1 MFLRIRAHI
10 LISTLT
16 LISLHP
22 QGHNINQLHTSNKP
36 PPSFLTFL
44 KSRDTRKT
52 CFYCYLFQIFS
63 NVNYN
68 RFSTGGQFIFHLVLP
83 SSMCLQSSFK
93 CIICSFGFFLSYC
106 FANQIGSPSSPWHLL
121 EEIWYASGLDL
132 FNCVIVGVQCT
143 FNLTYTFA
151 LQMNVACL
159 FHDFQHSFGGVL
171 K

>member
-1 MFLRIRAHI
+1 MFLRTSAHA

-22 QGHNINQLHTSNKP
+22 QGHNINQLHTSNKPP

-93 CIICSFGFFLSYC
+93 CIICSFGFFFC
-106 FANQIGSPSSPWHLL
+106 PIALL
-121 EEIWYASGLDL
+121 TRQAPPPHPGTYQRKYGMPVVLICL
-132 FNCVIVGVQCT
+132 IVSLWEFSV
-143 FNLTYTFA
+143 FLT
-151 LQMNVACL
+151 
-159 FHDFQHSFGGVL
+159 
-171 K
+171 